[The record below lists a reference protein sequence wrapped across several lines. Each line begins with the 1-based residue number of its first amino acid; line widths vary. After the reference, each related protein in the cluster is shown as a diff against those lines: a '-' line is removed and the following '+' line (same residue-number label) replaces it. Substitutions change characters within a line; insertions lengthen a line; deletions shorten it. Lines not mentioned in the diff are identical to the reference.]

1 MAAIATARGVRVLFA
16 FLVMVATCVVGVASN
31 VEPAAACTCMRTS
44 LSDAVD
50 RADAVFSGTL
60 VSVKDQDRANS
71 MVDRTLVFKVKRVYK
86 GTVTRHQAVR
96 TSSEGP
102 ACGLWV
108 PRGPTFI
115 LLAYRPTP
123 GPSPEVAPD
132 EYVSS
137 SCGGART
144 LNRSGAVPEFLGRG
158 TAPKPS

>member
-1 MAAIATARGVRVLFA
+1 MIPTTRVVRVLCA
-16 FLVMVATCVVGVASN
+16 FLVVLATCVVGVAAN
-31 VEPAAACTCMRTS
+31 VEPAAACSCMRTT
-44 LSDAVD
+44 LRDAVD
-50 RADAVFSGTL
+50 NADAVFSGTL
-60 VSVKDQDRANS
+60 VSVKDQDLANA

-96 TSSEGP
+96 TSSQGT

-144 LNRSGAVPEFLGRG
+144 LNRSGAVPEILGRG
-158 TAPKPS
+158 TAPKPT